1 MDTIVYVS
9 LTYLEECSQGPGPG
23 AVMFDLIR
31 RIRGLLGNEGTGA
44 ANMTRLEQ
52 EAPGEEEKMDGQWV
66 NCESVE
72 VLSPLGVLATYI
84 NPPLSAENGANGE
97 GNSAAACKPHY
108 G

>member
-1 MDTIVYVS
+1 
-9 LTYLEECSQGPGPG
+9 
-23 AVMFDLIR
+23 
-31 RIRGLLGNEGTGA
+31 
-44 ANMTRLEQ
+44 
-52 EAPGEEEKMDGQWV
+52 MDGQWV

>member
-1 MDTIVYVS
+1 
-9 LTYLEECSQGPGPG
+9 
-23 AVMFDLIR
+23 
-31 RIRGLLGNEGTGA
+31 
-44 ANMTRLEQ
+44 MTRLEQ